1 MSVKVEDEMNAVDRR
16 RRSRLRSSSTLE
28 QKSQTYLVQPDGTID
43 GHPLS
48 FERLQPVTR
57 RAVSV
62 RDIRSVRT

>member
-1 MSVKVEDEMNAVDRR
+1 MSVKVEDEMKAMDRR

-48 FERLQPVTR
+48 FERLQPVSDTTSSEH
-57 RAVSV
+57 AGYQ
-62 RDIRSVRT
+62 